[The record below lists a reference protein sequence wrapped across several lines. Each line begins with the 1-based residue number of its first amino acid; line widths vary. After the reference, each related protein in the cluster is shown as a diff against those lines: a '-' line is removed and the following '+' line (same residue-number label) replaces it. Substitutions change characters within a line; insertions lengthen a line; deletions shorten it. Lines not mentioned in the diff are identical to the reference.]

1 MNELTKFLVESVIG
15 TEFDKPKTSVALFGG
30 GFKPPT
36 KGHLEVVNTGL
47 KNNPEVSEIKILVGG
62 GTRNGFTQ
70 DQAVKIWNLYNDIGF
85 IKKPATI
92 IPVSSPFTYYKEYLK
107 DNPDDQVYV
116 FIGSRLNDEGD
127 QKDVK
132 QRSEFVKKYSDNV
145 IPVEVSTGGGVSG
158 TMARELFKTD
168 LDGFRNMFPENL
180 LDQDFDKILD
190 ILNNKSTN
198 TTQKPASNKTEPLS
212 PLNENLILERIKLTP
227 DEVKFSNEV
236 LKRAKKIFQRGTP
249 SKQSMEGV
257 AVMPFTSAD
266 GKPGKVSFYVDH
278 KGKPGNLGYYDK
290 KKINDLEDDII
301 VLNGPFF
308 TPAYSAIKDFVF
320 SKVTGEN
327 PDKFLLDTIK
337 HELIHVKDPGVNQKH
352 LKEPYDS
359 KNPELY
365 YGSWTEFPAQTGEF
379 LEAISAHAE
388 EKLRNN
394 PNDKEIEIFERIL
407 QNILDVYAGKEK
419 AFYNKTEDFIVG
431 GSKKNVVQSFIKDV
445 ISIGGEISNRN
456 TVPQWDSMDTLQRY
470 YNKTQLIKKYN
481 PEGYREFLK
490 DLYKE
495 IKGIEKMTNFYLK
508 EKAKEL
514 GQTKYNQIY
523 VGGTGKLNEG
533 DPKSQKKHKGKS
545 APFGSAYE
553 PLNENATDIKN
564 WVQKSLK
571 SLGEKSISV
580 IAKVGKEIAD
590 IFNIDVDRPKW
601 SYDYIEILEMLEE
614 YYDDNNANWPYNDD
628 ETYALAIRM
637 AKQNDNERK
646 KLLQQ
651 GKITQEDIDYWN
663 DEHEETPSD
672 RNLGY
677 GIGQIAALGS
687 PLSRIYRTRRMRKA
701 FSLSENATYSS
712 KIDYKQQIKDLT
724 KHMIKKGMNILPLPR
739 VIFKHGDQENASQFL
754 GKTAYYSPS
763 DMTVVLYT
771 EGRHPKDIVRSFA
784 HEMVHHIQNIEDRLE
799 NISTTNTME
808 DDNLNDIERE
818 AYTKGNMTFRNWT
831 DSLDGEEVTSLN
843 ENITP
848 IKNLKV
854 YHSTDSKFEDF
865 SLDYAWDG
873 FWFTDDL
880 NSLKN
885 KTAGAS
891 GGKYILTRYITLK
904 NPANWDEYE
913 KYSVGELIDQGYDGA
928 FLPDEGRAD
937 YLVFNPKS
945 ISKGGEEVTSLN
957 EKIVGEKIECDNC
970 GWSWKIIDGG
980 DDLFMCHKCGYDNE
994 PENGDPFGLKA
1005 YARELVNETF
1015 KKSVTI
1021 DMDVVNAALEDG
1033 IFIGQETDENAI
1045 AIIDAAP
1052 QGKVPHPVFL
1062 DFYTKYDKYF
1072 GEENDERILD
1082 EFGLKQI
1089 LTNVLNLPEE
1099 DIQTV
1104 LNHYEVEDKAV
1115 DNDQWYERH
1124 DNEDKKEEEFNIPG
1138 FDSSQDDHESVVNY
1152 RRKQLTKS
1160 LEEQE
1165 RIRIFPTNCGCDKT

>member
-36 KGHLEVVNTGL
+36 KGHLDVVNQGI
-47 KNNPEVSEIKILVGG
+47 KQNPEVSEVKILVGG

-70 DQAVKIWNLYNDIGF
+70 DQAVKIWELYNDIGF

-116 FIGSRLNDEGD
+116 FIGSRPDDEGD

-198 TTQKPASNKTEPLS
+198 TTQKPASNKTEPLP
-212 PLNENLILERIKLTP
+212 PLN
-227 DEVKFSNEV
+227 
-236 LKRAKKIFQRGTP
+236 
-249 SKQSMEGV
+249 
-257 AVMPFTSAD
+257 
-266 GKPGKVSFYVDH
+266 
-278 KGKPGNLGYYDK
+278 
-290 KKINDLEDDII
+290 
-301 VLNGPFF
+301 
-308 TPAYSAIKDFVF
+308 
-320 SKVTGEN
+320 
-327 PDKFLLDTIK
+327 
-337 HELIHVKDPGVNQKH
+337 
-352 LKEPYDS
+352 
-359 KNPELY
+359 
-365 YGSWTEFPAQTGEF
+365 
-379 LEAISAHAE
+379 
-388 EKLRNN
+388 
-394 PNDKEIEIFERIL
+394 
-407 QNILDVYAGKEK
+407 
-419 AFYNKTEDFIVG
+419 
-431 GSKKNVVQSFIKDV
+431 
-445 ISIGGEISNRN
+445 
-456 TVPQWDSMDTLQRY
+456 
-470 YNKTQLIKKYN
+470 
-481 PEGYREFLK
+481 
-490 DLYKE
+490 
-495 IKGIEKMTNFYLK
+495 
-508 EKAKEL
+508 
-514 GQTKYNQIY
+514 
-523 VGGTGKLNEG
+523 
-533 DPKSQKKHKGKS
+533 
-545 APFGSAYE
+545 
-553 PLNENATDIKN
+553 
-564 WVQKSLK
+564 
-571 SLGEKSISV
+571 
-580 IAKVGKEIAD
+580 
-590 IFNIDVDRPKW
+590 
-601 SYDYIEILEMLEE
+601 
-614 YYDDNNANWPYNDD
+614 
-628 ETYALAIRM
+628 
-637 AKQNDNERK
+637 
-646 KLLQQ
+646 
-651 GKITQEDIDYWN
+651 
-663 DEHEETPSD
+663 
-672 RNLGY
+672 
-677 GIGQIAALGS
+677 
-687 PLSRIYRTRRMRKA
+687 
-701 FSLSENATYSS
+701 ENATYSS

-843 ENITP
+843 EGPQFGVLYHFTEYLLDILDDDILRGP
-848 IKNLKV
+848 I
-854 YHSTDSKFEDF
+854 
-865 SLDYAWDG
+865 SL
-873 FWFTDDL
+873 TRSL
-880 NSLKN
+880 NSYVTEWLGDQPYFILDKDKLRTKYKIRPYKDTSDN
-885 KTAGAS
+885 PDYEEISQYDEMEEVIDTDVTNLS
-891 GGKYILTRYITLK
+891 KYIIKVVLPEP
-904 NPANWDEYE
+904 NEEYE
-913 KYSVGELIDQGYDGA
+913 DVLKEKGIPYEIDK
-928 FLPDEGRAD
+928 P
-937 YLVFNPKS
+937 
-945 ISKGGEEVTSLN
+945 LN
-957 EKIVGEKIECDNC
+957 EAIVGEKIECDNC
-970 GWSWKIIDGG
+970 GWSWNIVDGG
-980 DDLFMCHKCGYDNE
+980 DDLYMCHKCDHDNE

-1033 IFIGQETDENAI
+1033 IFIDQETDENAI

-1062 DFYTKYDKYF
+1062 DFYAKYDKYF
-1072 GEENDERILD
+1072 GEENDKRILD

-1089 LTNVLNLPEE
+1089 LTNVLNLPKE

-1104 LNHYEVEDKAV
+1104 INHYNTTDQDSVEWFE
-1115 DNDQWYERH
+1115 QH
-1124 DNEDKKEEEFNIPG
+1124 DNEEEKEEEFNIPG

-1160 LEEQE
+1160 LEEQKE
-1165 RIRIFPTNCGCDKT
+1165 VRIFTTNCGCDKT